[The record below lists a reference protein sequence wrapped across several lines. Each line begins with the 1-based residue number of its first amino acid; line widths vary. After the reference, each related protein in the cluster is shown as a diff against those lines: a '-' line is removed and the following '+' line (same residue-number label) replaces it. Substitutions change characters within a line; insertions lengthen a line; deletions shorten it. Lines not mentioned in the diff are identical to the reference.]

1 MHTRL
6 EGFARR
12 VVVAMAIFAFV
23 GIVSAQALAQD
34 ELPTPRTEIFL
45 GYSHYDPNDHSA
57 DGVLG
62 HTPGIAKGFESA
74 VTWNFKKW
82 WGITADFSGHYG
94 DHLTVGNML
103 FGPTVRVPLEPNGRI
118 VPYAHVLAGIQQASP
133 DGFDGETNFAVAL
146 GGGFDWRITH
156 FIGWRVIQADWIR
169 SGHNYAPGTED
180 IFSGA
185 RLSTGITFS
194 LGSLTPP
201 TPPSASCSASPASV
215 MEGEPVTVSATGNN
229 FNPKHTLTYDWKST
243 GGKIEGNGATA
254 KVDTTGM
261 AGGNY
266 TASAH
271 ISDAKSKNAMAD
283 CSANFAVQERPK
295 NPPQISCS
303 ANPSTVQS
311 GSPST
316 ISCTCTS
323 PDNAQLQPLAWQ
335 ASQGKIAGEGMSA
348 TLDTSG
354 LEAGTVSVTTT
365 CTDAR
370 GLSSSANTPVNV
382 EKPVVINPSK
392 INECAFPNKVKPAR
406 VDNTCKAALDDVA
419 LRLQREP
426 DAKAVIVG
434 ESDPKE
440 KPANVKAMRAINTKE
455 YLVTEKQ
462 IDATRLE
469 TRTGGD
475 EGKRVEIWIV
485 PAGSTPFDQAGTT
498 VVTAPEK
505 PAKKGGAKKATTKKP
520 KQ

>member
-12 VVVAMAIFAFV
+12 VVLAMAIFAFV
-23 GIVSAQALAQD
+23 GMIPLKALAQD

-45 GYSHYDPNDHSA
+45 GYSWYSPNDHSA

-62 HTPGIAKGFESA
+62 HTKGIVPGFESA

-82 WGITADFSGHYG
+82 WGVTADFSGHYG
-94 DHLTVGNML
+94 DTLTVGNML
-103 FGPTVRVPLEPNGRI
+103 FGPTVRVPQGRI
-118 VPYAHVLAGIQQASP
+118 VPYAHALVGVQHASA
-133 DGFDGETNFAVAL
+133 DGFDSKSNVAVAL
-146 GGGFDWRITH
+146 GGGLDWRITH
-156 FIGWRVIQADWIR
+156 LIGWRIIQADWIR
-169 SGHNYAPGTED
+169 SGHNFVPGTED

-185 RLSTGITFS
+185 RLSSGITFS

-229 FNPKHTLTYDWKST
+229 FNPKHTLNYDWSST
-243 GGKIEGNGATA
+243 SGKIAGNGATA
-254 KVDTTGM
+254 KIDTTGM

-266 TASAH
+266 TAKVH
-271 ISDAKSKNAMAD
+271 ISDPKSKNAMAD
-283 CSANFAVQERPK
+283 CAANFAVQERPK

-370 GLSSSANTPVNV
+370 GLSSSANTAVNV

-440 KPANVKAMRAINTKE
+440 KPANVKAQRAINTKE

-462 IDATRLE
+462 IDASRLE

-505 PAKKGGAKKATTKKP
+505 PAKKGGKKSTGATKKP
-520 KQ
+520 KK